1 MAAQGEREVATAI
14 NADGVIDSN
23 ILIDAMNGIVDAVAF
38 LEEQQGTEIQ
48 ISIVSAMEL
57 IAGCRNKTE
66 MTELQRFFQKCTFL
80 PITAAV
86 SHVALQLME
95 SFYLS
100 HGLVLPDALI
110 AATALEHDLT
120 LYTRNIRHFRMI
132 LQLKVSQP
140 Y

>member
-1 MAAQGEREVATAI
+1 MATAI

-38 LEEQQGTEIQ
+38 LEEQQVTEIQ

-66 MTELQRFFQKCTFL
+66 MTELQKFFQKCTFL

-86 SHVALQLME
+86 SHVAFQLME

-120 LYTRNIRHFRMI
+120 LYTRNMRHFRMI
-132 LQLKVSQP
+132 PQLKVSQP

>member
-1 MAAQGEREVATAI
+1 MATAI
-14 NADGVIDSN
+14 NTDGVIDSN
-23 ILIDAMNGIVDAVAF
+23 ILIDAMNGIVEAVEF
-38 LEEQQGTEIQ
+38 LWQNKQVTGIQ

-66 MTELQRFFQKCTFL
+66 MMELQKFFQICTFL
-80 PITAAV
+80 PITATV
-86 SHVALQLME
+86 SHVAFQLME

-100 HGLVLPDALI
+100 HGLILPDALI

-132 LQLKVSQP
+132 PQLKISQP

>member
-1 MAAQGEREVATAI
+1 MARTIYTG
-14 NADGVIDSN
+14 GVIDSN
-23 ILIDAMNGIVDAVAF
+23 ILIDAMNGVVDAVAF
-38 LEEQQGTEIQ
+38 LREQQETSVQ

-57 IAGCRNKTE
+57 IAGCRDKTE
-66 MTELQRFFQKCTFL
+66 MAELQKFFQRCTFL
-80 PITAAV
+80 PITATA
-86 SHVALQLME
+86 SRVAFQLME

-120 LYTRNIRHFRMI
+120 LYTRNMRHFRMI
-132 LQLKVSQP
+132 PQLKVSQP